1 MANKLNSSAIKEF
14 CSAKMAIVPLRI
26 VASFML
32 IYLHGWPKLM
42 KIIEGNFQF
51 ANPIGIGAELSLILA
66 CFAEF
71 LCALLVLV
79 GFYTRAASVIL
90 MINFAVAIL
99 FVHVGM
105 AFSTFEPAVLYFVI
119 FLTTFLV
126 GPGKFSIDEATNGAA
141 TGRSY

>member
-1 MANKLNSSAIKEF
+1 MTNKFNSSNIREF
-14 CSAKMAIVPLRI
+14 CSAKSAIVPLRI
-26 VASFML
+26 VAPFML

-42 KIIEGNFQF
+42 KIIDGNYQF
-51 ANPIGIGAELSLILA
+51 ANPIGIGVELSLILA

-79 GFYTRAASVIL
+79 GLYTRAASVIL
-90 MINFAVAIL
+90 MINFVIAIL

-119 FLTTFLV
+119 FLTTFLI
-126 GPGKFSIDEATNGAA
+126 GPGKFSIDDTTGGSE
-141 TGRSY
+141 TGRNY